1 MAVMSAGSVTK
12 AEFYATIDD
21 ILDLPPGTIRGN
33 EVLKELPVMW
43 DSLAIVS
50 YIAACNG
57 LFGIVLSG
65 DKVKAGKSVADLLA
79 LVAPHVSE

>member
-1 MAVMSAGSVTK
+1 MVAMSAGSVTK
-12 AEFYATIDD
+12 AEFYATLDD
-21 ILDLPPGTIRGN
+21 ILDLPAGTITGG
-33 EVLKELPVMW
+33 EQLKELTW

-65 DKVKAGKSVADLLA
+65 EKVKATRSIADLMG
-79 LVAPHVSE
+79 LVQQHISD